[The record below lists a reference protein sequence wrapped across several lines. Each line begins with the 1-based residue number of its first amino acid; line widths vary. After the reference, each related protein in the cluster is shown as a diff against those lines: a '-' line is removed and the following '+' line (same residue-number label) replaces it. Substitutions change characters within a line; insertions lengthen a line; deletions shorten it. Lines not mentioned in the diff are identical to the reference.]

1 MKDNTMLGM
10 EMAIMILRAIKGVCK
25 DRSSCVGC
33 SFLDDHD
40 CLFECEPEDYQIEKI
55 KTAMIMQLRREAAEK
70 MSKSLEEALKEGE
83 L

>member
-1 MKDNTMLGM
+1 MDKDTLLGM
-10 EMAIMILRAIKGVCK
+10 ELAIMILTAIKGVCK
-25 DRSSCVGC
+25 NRSSCVGC

-40 CLFECEPEDYQIEKI
+40 YLFECEPEDYQVDKI
-55 KTAMIMQLRREAAEK
+55 KSAMIMQLRREEAER